1 MQNYTDGIDLRTGK
15 SMQRGYLRICNN
27 MQILA
32 ISGYATVWRRRGD
45 PKVCKGSYPSE
56 YTIEYTL
63 QGIYIEKY
71 LRIFSPPGQE

>member
-1 MQNYTDGIDLRTGK
+1 M
-15 SMQRGYLRICNN
+15 M
-27 MQILA
+27 ILA
-32 ISGYATVWRRRGD
+32 ISSYATVWRRRGD